1 MFSCLTCVFARLCIS
16 SNEIIE
22 IRFCREWRFDIL
34 VNGDRTSEC
43 PSEGANLCPES
54 VRGLSPPPCKIQ
66 WFLDPRLT
74 LSKTG
79 LDHWERVRL
88 AHAGDTDLIP
98 GSGRSPGEGN
108 GNALPYSCL
117 ENLMDRVCWRA
128 TVQGVTRSQTQLRT
142 QGHGR
147 LGHGPTTLES

>member
-16 SNEIIE
+16 SDEIIE
-22 IRFCREWRFDIL
+22 IRFCREWSFGIL
-34 VNGDRTSEC
+34 VNGDGTSEC

-108 GNALPYSCL
+108 GNPLQCSCL
-117 ENLMDRVCWRA
+117 ENPMDGGAWWT
-128 TVQGVTRSQTQLRT
+128 TVHCVAESQ
-142 QGHGR
+142 
-147 LGHGPTTLES
+147 P